1 MLRLPTI
8 VIVTSPT
15 RYQSLIA
22 RWGTKGQAKFRM
34 QQAVAHLSMNKSKRE
49 AGKVKRSVMAS
60 VDTTDAE
67 ADFDMYEHE
76 DDQYQSTVERVRSEL
91 NFGFP
96 LTIVERRYLPTYEF
110 RNAVVVVV
118 IGPDGLVANAAKYVG
133 RLPIVGVN
141 PDPQRIDGVLLP
153 FHIQQ
158 VRKAVDSVLKERAN
172 IKSVT
177 MAEAELNDGQRLLA
191 FNDLFIG
198 RRTHV
203 SARYNL
209 RWRNSSESQSSSGV
223 IVATGAGSTG
233 WLSSVFNMTKGVN
246 AWMGADPVDHLRLEW
261 GSQSLAWVV
270 REPFAS
276 RFSQAN
282 VVAGVLE
289 KNEALVLDSLMPEG
303 GAIFSDGIESDF
315 LEFNSG
321 STVKIQVAEQQASIV
336 VP

>member
-1 MLRLPTI
+1 MRLPSI
-8 VIVTSPT
+8 AIVTSPT
-15 RYQSLIA
+15 RFQSLIA

-34 QQAVAHLSMNKSKRE
+34 QQATAHATMSKSSRDVPSAKRL
-49 AGKVKRSVMAS
+49 ATATVNQA
-60 VDTTDAE
+60 DAE

-76 DDQYQSTVERVRSEL
+76 DDQYQSTVERVRAEL
-91 NFGFP
+91 ELGFP

-133 RLPIVGVN
+133 NLPIVGVN
-141 PDPQRIDGVLLP
+141 PDPKRIDGMLLP
-153 FHIQQ
+153 FRLHQ
-158 VRKAVDSVLKERAN
+158 VRKVVESVLKERAK
-172 IKSVT
+172 IEQVT

-198 RRTHV
+198 RRSHV

-209 RWRNSSESQSSSGV
+209 KWRDTSESQSSSGV

-233 WLSSVFNMTKGVN
+233 WLSSVFNMTKGLNTWRGN
-246 AWMGADPVDHLRLEW
+246 APINPLRMEW

-282 VVAGVLE
+282 AVAGMLDKNETLVLE
-289 KNEALVLDSLMPEG
+289 SLMPEG

-321 STVKIQVAEQQASIV
+321 TTVRIKVATQQARIV
-336 VP
+336 VS

>member
-34 QQAVAHLSMNKSKRE
+34 QQAIAHLSMNKSKRE
-49 AGKVKRSVMAS
+49 AGKAKRSVMAS

-91 NFGFP
+91 DFGFP
-96 LTIVERRYLPTYEF
+96 LTVVERRYLPTYEF

-133 RLPIVGVN
+133 SLPIVGVN

-172 IKSVT
+172 IKPVT

-246 AWMGADPVDHLRLEW
+246 AWMGVDPVDPLRLEW
-261 GSQSLAWVV
+261 SSQSLAWVV

-282 VVAGVLE
+282 AVAGVLE
-289 KNEALVLDSLMPEG
+289 KNEALVLESLMPEG

-321 STVKIQVAEQQASIV
+321 STVKIKVAEQQASIV